1 MPEKRAY
8 RETSTACTEDM
19 RILARYILKEFFPPF
34 IIALICFTFIL
45 IFDDLFRLTSL
56 FVKKGISP
64 IYLVELLI
72 YVMPATVV
80 LSLPMAALVAILLAL
95 GRLSTNNEIVAMK
108 AHGVAFHH
116 LMLPL
121 LGIVAVLSIVDL
133 GLMDYALPQ
142 ANLAYATL
150 KRDIQRHNPAFVLEE
165 STVMKELETEGKLW
179 MYESTDQKSGRMQN
193 VKIWD
198 SIWSGR
204 PRFSHAQEATLGFE
218 DGRAMLTLYDGL
230 TYEPTTDNSDG
241 YRVTKFQRQN
251 LALQMTEDLERG
263 TFQNQTPRSMRI
275 GQLKAFTDTLR
286 SSVQTSKNREYTLK
300 KLRFAEVEYHKKFSI
315 PFACLAFGLMGIPL
329 GLMVKQSGR
338 MIGFGIGLVVI
349 LVYYLLLQVG
359 QSTGSNGTLSP
370 VFAMWLPNI
379 VIGAF
384 GIALSV
390 RMIGEGKLRTWR
402 DRDKKKLP
410 LIVNRKAES

>member
-1 MPEKRAY
+1 
-8 RETSTACTEDM
+8 M

-34 IIALICFTFIL
+34 IIAIICFTFIL
-45 IFDDLFRLTSL
+45 IFDDLFRLTNL

-64 IYLVELLI
+64 LYLVELLI

-95 GRLSTNNEIVAMK
+95 GRLSTNNEIIAMK

-116 LMLPL
+116 LMLPFL
-121 LGIVAVLSIVDL
+121 IVVGLLSIVDL
-133 GLMDYALPQ
+133 VLMDYALPQ
-142 ANLAYATL
+142 ANLAYAAL

-165 STVMKELETEGKLW
+165 ATVMKELETEGKLW
-179 MYESTDQKSGRMQN
+179 MYESTDRKSGRMQN

-198 SIWSGR
+198 GIWSGR

-218 DGRAMLTLYDGL
+218 NGRAMLTLYDGR
-230 TYEPTTDNSDG
+230 TYEPATDNSDG
-241 YRVTKFQRQN
+241 YRVTKFQQQN
-251 LALQMTEDLERG
+251 LALQLTEDLERG

-275 GQLKAFTDTLR
+275 AQLGAFVNTLEGAL
-286 SSVQTSKNREYTLK
+286 QTSKNPEFTLK
-300 KLRFAEVEYHKKFSI
+300 KLRFAQVEYHKKFSI

-329 GLMVKQSGR
+329 GLMVKQSGK

-359 QSTGSNGTLSP
+359 QSTGLNGMLSP
-370 VFAMWLPNI
+370 ALAMWLPNI

-384 GIALSV
+384 GIALSI
-390 RMIGEGKLRTWR
+390 RMMGEGKLRTWR
-402 DRDKKKLP
+402 DRDRKLP
-410 LIVNRKAES
+410 LVVNRKAES